1 MLTQKQ
7 FDLLVFLSEEKSA
20 PEISAVASKLGI
32 SEEAAEAIVC
42 ELAEKKLIEDGK
54 ISARG
59 YSALEPYR
67 VKRAIFMA
75 AGFGSRMIPITLN
88 VPKPLV
94 KVHGKRMIDTLLDAV
109 IAAEIE
115 EIYVIRGH
123 LGEQFDQLLDKYPM
137 IRFIEN
143 PFYDEGNNIVS
154 VACAG
159 TLIKNAYVLEADLV
173 LSNPKL
179 IQKYQYRSNYLGI
192 PVKQTDDWCVHTEN
206 GIITKVAQGGENC
219 HQVVGISYWTE
230 YDGSRLVGQIK
241 EVIHSPGGK
250 NLLWGQVPLVRYKDQ
265 YAVAVRDCSKEDV
278 VEIDSFTE
286 LKMIDSSYDI

>member
-7 FDLLVFLSEEKSA
+7 FDLLVFLSEEKGA
-20 PEISAVASKLGI
+20 PSI
-32 SEEAAEAIVC
+32 SEIAKRLNISEDAAMTLSG
-42 ELAEKKLIEDGK
+42 ELADKKLIEDGM
-54 ISARG
+54 ISSRG

-206 GIITKVAQGGENC
+206 GIIKDVAQGGVDC

-250 NLLWGQVPLVRYKDQ
+250 NLLWGQVPLVRYKEQ
-265 YAVAVRDCSKEDV
+265 YAVAVRDCTKEDV